1 MTLNELGKY
10 NVRIFIPMYAWISRH
25 CYSLFPFQTGVSA
38 KVLKIHWPTG
48 FESLMCLLLAVW
60 PLDGTWTSLIC
71 NSLMKMRRKKLATS
85 YVIGSLQKLSELVM
99 QIDWFLS
106 IINCTISVSNI
117 KNARII
123 MTITIFVSH
132 ICILCVHSVMSNSLQ
147 PIECNLAASSVHG
160 IFQARILEWV
170 VISSSRGSSQPTD
183 QTCVSYI
190 SCTGRQVLYH

>member
-1 MTLNELGKY
+1 
-10 NVRIFIPMYAWISRH
+10 
-25 CYSLFPFQTGVSA
+25 
-38 KVLKIHWPTG
+38 
-48 FESLMCLLLAVW
+48 
-60 PLDGTWTSLIC
+60 
-71 NSLMKMRRKKLATS
+71 MKMRRKKLATS

-117 KNARII
+117 KNTRII

-132 ICILCVHSVMSNSLQ
+132 ICLLCAHSVMSNSLE
-147 PIECNLAASSVHG
+147 PIDCNLAVSSVHG

-170 VISSSRGSSQPTD
+170 VISSSRGSSQPMD